1 MFKVVFGI
9 MYPIFSRLN
18 KRPVVRA
25 IISGVI
31 IDLILFIRG
40 TLGLAISK
48 ILTFILQC
56 VDDCRNGRRCMCCI
70 SSSINDCSLARSIVR
85 TNQSFVCDS
94 HRRSIT
100 GIIISKALTSP
111 TAETRHK
118 VKTLI
123 KSQTPLIGYIDTDL
137 IEHNYRIGNDDSKDK
152 EIKNYTTLHY

>member
-1 MFKVVFGI
+1 

-31 IDLILFIRG
+31 IIHLILFIRG
-40 TLGLAISK
+40 TLGLAISQ
-48 ILTFILQC
+48 ILTFILQS
-56 VDDCRNGRRCMCCI
+56 VDDCRNGRR
-70 SSSINDCSLARSIVR
+70 SSINDCSLARSIVR

-94 HRRSIT
+94 HQRSIT
-100 GIIISKALTSP
+100 GVIISKALTSP